1 MIVLI
6 LKDSGNCCLSSRLRL
21 VDFLNCVR
29 SKLLG
34 GLPSIKYKGNSSMAA
49 LRLPLLLGS
58 LVITIL
64 LFNSKCGQI
73 WIK

>member
-6 LKDSGNCCLSSRLRL
+6 LKDSGNCCLSSGLGL

-34 GLPSIKYKGNSSMAA
+34 GLPSIKCKGNSSMAA
-49 LRLPLLLGS
+49 PLPLLLGS

-64 LFNSKCGQI
+64 LFDSKCGQI